1 MHDTIFVGMDVHK
14 ATISVAVAGGAGGG
28 EVCHL
33 GNFPNRADHVGK
45 LVERLSKTDGQRL
58 RFCYEAGPCGYGLHR
73 QITDLGHE
81 CVVVAPSLIPM
92 KAGDRIKTD
101 RRDAVMLAKLHR
113 AGELT
118 AVWVPDAA
126 HEAMRDLIRARATAV
141 RVLGKARQH
150 LQGFLL
156 RHGRVYAG
164 KKGWTLPYR
173 RWLTTVRFDH
183 PAQQVVLQDYIHSVH
198 DAEER
203 IARLTK
209 QIEDL
214 VPTWSMAPIVE
225 AFQAMRGVAFVAA
238 VTVVAEGRFH
248 ALRQSTPGDGLPW
261 SDAFRAFERDLDTPR
276 RRNQGRQRACT
287 ACLDRRGL
295 DLSNAG
301 PRQPQAARPARGTS
315 TDRPRHRLE
324 SASQALRSVSSAR
337 GDRQA

>member
-1 MHDTIFVGMDVHK
+1 MHDTIFVGMDAHK

-73 QITDLGHE
+73 QITDLGYE

-101 RRDAVMLAKLHR
+101 RRDAAMLAKLHR

-150 LQGFLL
+150 L
-156 RHGRVYAG
+156 
-164 KKGWTLPYR
+164 
-173 RWLTTVRFDH
+173 
-183 PAQQVVLQDYIHSVH
+183 
-198 DAEER
+198 
-203 IARLTK
+203 
-209 QIEDL
+209 
-214 VPTWSMAPIVE
+214 
-225 AFQAMRGVAFVAA
+225 
-238 VTVVAEGRFH
+238 
-248 ALRQSTPGDGLPW
+248 
-261 SDAFRAFERDLDTPR
+261 
-276 RRNQGRQRACT
+276 
-287 ACLDRRGL
+287 
-295 DLSNAG
+295 
-301 PRQPQAARPARGTS
+301 RP
-315 TDRPRHRLE
+315 
-324 SASQALRSVSSAR
+324 
-337 GDRQA
+337 

>member
-14 ATISVAVAGGAGGG
+14 ATISVAVADGARGG
-28 EVCHL
+28 EVRQL
-33 GNFPNRADHVGK
+33 GNFLNRADRVDK
-45 LVERLSKTDGQRL
+45 LVQRLSKTDGRRL

-150 LQGFLL
+150 LKGFLL

-164 KKGWTLPYR
+164 KKGWTLP
-173 RWLTTVRFDH
+173 
-183 PAQQVVLQDYIHSVH
+183 
-198 DAEER
+198 
-203 IARLTK
+203 IA
-209 QIEDL
+209 
-214 VPTWSMAPIVE
+214 
-225 AFQAMRGVAFVAA
+225 
-238 VTVVAEGRFH
+238 
-248 ALRQSTPGDGLPW
+248 
-261 SDAFRAFERDLDTPR
+261 
-276 RRNQGRQRACT
+276 
-287 ACLDRRGL
+287 
-295 DLSNAG
+295 AG
-301 PRQPQAARPARGTS
+301 
-315 TDRPRHRLE
+315 
-324 SASQALRSVSSAR
+324 
-337 GDRQA
+337 